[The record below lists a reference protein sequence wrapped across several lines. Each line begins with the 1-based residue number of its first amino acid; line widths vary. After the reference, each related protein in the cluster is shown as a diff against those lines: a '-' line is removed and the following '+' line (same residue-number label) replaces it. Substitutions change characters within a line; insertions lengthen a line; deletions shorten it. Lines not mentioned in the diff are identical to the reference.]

1 MDTLGI
7 IRQIEADPALRSQLR
22 AVLLGDEL
30 LDVPR
35 LLGELAEGQRR
46 LEESLRETQAVLRAF
61 MASTEARLG
70 SLESD
75 SAVLKTDVAELKTDV
90 AELKGSDLERRVRE
104 NPARYLVDHLE
115 HPARIRALTGEALE
129 SFFETLSRK
138 SPLEPDEL
146 RRLRRTDLL
155 AEARVQGAA
164 TRLTIVAEVSATLH
178 VGDVVRAAESAGA
191 VSRRGL
197 RVMAVALG
205 RDLGAPEV
213 GDEAATRGVVLASID

>member
-1 MDTLGI
+1 M
-7 IRQIEADPALRSQLR
+7 
-22 AVLLGDEL
+22 
-30 LDVPR
+30 
-35 LLGELAEGQRR
+35 
-46 LEESLRETQAVLRAF
+46 
-61 MASTEARLG
+61 
-70 SLESD
+70 
-75 SAVLKTDVAELKTDV
+75 
-90 AELKGSDLERRVRE
+90 LKGSDLERRVRE

-178 VGDVVRAAESAGA
+178 VGDVVRAAESVGA
-191 VSRRGL
+191 VSRRTP
-197 RVMAVALG
+197 
-205 RDLGAPEV
+205 RDGGSAR
-213 GDEAATRGVVLASID
+213 ARSRCA

>member
-1 MDTLGI
+1 
-7 IRQIEADPALRSQLR
+7 
-22 AVLLGDEL
+22 V
-30 LDVPR
+30 
-35 LLGELAEGQRR
+35 
-46 LEESLRETQAVLRAF
+46 
-61 MASTEARLG
+61 
-70 SLESD
+70 
-75 SAVLKTDVAELKTDV
+75 AVLKTDVAVLKTDV
-90 AELKGSDLERRVRE
+90 AVLKGSDLERRVRE

-197 RVMAVALG
+197 PTARQTSRIHGHGYPSISPVTSVGRPPDAWRSDGGSRHRARYGERVTAGCEHVASDQDQPPP
-205 RDLGAPEV
+205 RMGAP
-213 GDEAATRGVVLASID
+213 GIPL